1 MKKIRVTTP
10 LATTGKEALQIYH
23 HLPMT
28 KATAV
33 PKATQWGGGS
43 ELLENTG
50 KMVTTHEKMRY
61 MIRAEKETITKDKE
75 VERRKHLVDTVG
87 ERGNIKYP
95 EDCAA
100 WGEICGK
107 CGKKNHFPKVFRQKA
122 TTQLHQI
129 V

>member
-1 MKKIRVTTP
+1 
-10 LATTGKEALQIYH
+10 
-23 HLPMT
+23 
-28 KATAV
+28 
-33 PKATQWGGGS
+33 
-43 ELLENTG
+43 
-50 KMVTTHEKMRY
+50 MVTTHEKMRY